1 MCQLTTDTKRPKSL
15 FLLERNDRKLRKTVL
30 TNVLQTV
37 LFVYKH

>member
-1 MCQLTTDTKRPKSL
+1 
-15 FLLERNDRKLRKTVL
+15 LERNDRKLRKTVL